1 MRPLL
6 PQRKTKR
13 NVRLRLPAFT
23 ASAEYPRGVDKFL
36 QRLANFSQPAL
47 LALGVFG
54 YFYTVVPV
62 FQNQQLQEQA
72 AKLEL
77 EKSAAERQLTSLVA
91 QQTKVKEEIEKLH
104 KEWNSE
110 RSRNL
115 KLANDVTVAL
125 ERETAAQR
133 QSAEVEAK
141 LQDQLK
147 VLETARWEL
156 AILDF
161 SSAYAFPR
169 INSAIRAY
177 NTDEDKQTGGFI
189 LAAEKE
195 WPRPFEELLLAVDAA
210 EKKGRERNDIPPS
223 YYSELRGLIK
233 TNEEALQCNKPDFSG
248 MREKYI
254 QDIDSLSSVIDAE
267 LESYLGKIRGE
278 YAAKNQRVEITEEFR
293 AHSKR
298 SIRIGKVYSVD
309 RAYREKLSALRA
321 ECDKKADHILA
332 DIRKAKGATR

>member
-1 MRPLL
+1 MRPLR
-6 PQRKTKR
+6 PQGKAKR
-13 NVRLRLPAFT
+13 NVRLRLPALT
-23 ASAEYPRGVDKFL
+23 ASAGEPSGIDKFL

-62 FQNQQLQEQA
+62 FQNQQLQEQT

-91 QQTKVKEEIEKLH
+91 QQGKVKEEIERLQ
-104 KEWNSE
+104 KEWNKE
-110 RSRNL
+110 RSRNS
-115 KLANDVTVAL
+115 KLADDVTIAL

-141 LQDQLK
+141 LQDQLR

-161 SSAYAFPR
+161 SSAYFFPR

-177 NTDEDKQTGGFI
+177 NSDGDKQAGGFI
-189 LAAEKE
+189 LAAGKE
-195 WPRPFEELLLAVDAA
+195 WPRPFEELLSAVDAA
-210 EKKGRERNDIPPS
+210 EKKGGGRNDIPPS

-233 TNEEALQCNKPDFSG
+233 SNEQALQCNKADFAG
-248 MREKYI
+248 MHAKYT
-254 QDIDSLSSVIDAE
+254 QDIEALGSVIDTE
-267 LESYLGKIRGE
+267 LESYVDKLRGE

-293 AHSKR
+293 ASSKR

-309 RAYREKLSALRA
+309 SAYREKLSALRG
-321 ECDKKADHILA
+321 ECDKKGERILA